1 MKKISSIFLVIFI
14 MLFSQSIFAKKLKI
28 VTTLPFLK
36 SITQSITQDRAI
48 VYSIAKGIE
57 DPHHVEVK
65 PSDMLKLNRAD
76 MLIVVGMD
84 LDLWTAK
91 LMTGARNPKIY
102 VGANGYV
109 DASIGV
115 NRLEIPQVKIDP
127 SMGDIHIYGNPHYQT
142 DPENGKIMAKNIL
155 DGLLKVDPKNAEY
168 YKDNYNSFI
177 QRLNTKIE
185 EWQNEMNKFKGT
197 RIIVYHDQW
206 IYFAKR
212 FGLTIIGSIELKPGI
227 PPTAKHLEQ
236 LIDEI
241 NYNKI
246 KVVIMAP
253 YLNKKIAN
261 YISQK
266 TGAKVL
272 IFAHDVGA
280 VKEADSYIDMI
291 EYNVK
296 TLINALSK

>member
-1 MKKISSIFLVIFI
+1 M
-14 MLFSQSIFAKKLKI
+14 
-28 VTTLPFLK
+28 
-36 SITQSITQDRAI
+36 
-48 VYSIAKGIE
+48 
-57 DPHHVEVK
+57 
-65 PSDMLKLNRAD
+65 
-76 MLIVVGMD
+76 
-84 LDLWTAK
+84 
-91 LMTGARNPKIY
+91 
-102 VGANGYV
+102 
-109 DASIGV
+109 
-115 NRLEIPQVKIDP
+115 
-127 SMGDIHIYGNPHYQT
+127 
-142 DPENGKIMAKNIL
+142 
-155 DGLLKVDPKNAEY
+155 DPKNAEY